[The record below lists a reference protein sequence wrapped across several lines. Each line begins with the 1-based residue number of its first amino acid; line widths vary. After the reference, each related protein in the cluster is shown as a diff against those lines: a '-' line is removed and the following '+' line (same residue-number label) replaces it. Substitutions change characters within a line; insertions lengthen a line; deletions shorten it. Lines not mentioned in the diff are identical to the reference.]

1 MNTGRAS
8 LPALETAVP
17 SLDDDPRWQLVR
29 RIVGSR
35 RFEHATLLSRF
46 LLHVCAETLQ
56 GRQDEISEYQIGVQ
70 VFDRPRNYRTVEDN
84 IVRNY
89 ARQLRKRLSEHFAE
103 EGAQEPL
110 RVEIPLGGYV
120 PVFLPQGRIPV
131 APDPEGRQEA
141 REAVRIKNVESAAE
155 PGPALVEIPVRRSAW
170 RGRWLQAAM
179 VAGYSVALV
188 LLTLAVVRHG
198 PEALRAQNPA
208 HALWAEMFTP
218 ERDTLIIPSDCGFNI
233 LEDLTR
239 KPEDLPGY
247 LRNDYQAAPLPGID
261 AHSQTDLRTQ
271 EFTSFEDMQIVTALT
286 RLPEANSDR
295 LAVRFPRDVRMEDL
309 KSGNAVLIGSMGS
322 NPWAAIAQ
330 QNLNFRIQYGTGMQE
345 AWVVNAEPRQGEAA
359 RYVSQWNQPAHTTYA
374 VVAFEP
380 NLGGAGHLL
389 LIEGLDVAG
398 TQAAAEALLN
408 GNTLQTVLRAARQSD
423 GGLRPFEA
431 LLQSTSIESNAA
443 NARVVAWR
451 LD

>member
-1 MNTGRAS
+1 
-8 LPALETAVP
+8 
-17 SLDDDPRWQLVR
+17 
-29 RIVGSR
+29 
-35 RFEHATLLSRF
+35 
-46 LLHVCAETLQ
+46 
-56 GRQDEISEYQIGVQ
+56 
-70 VFDRPRNYRTVEDN
+70 
-84 IVRNY
+84 
-89 ARQLRKRLSEHFAE
+89 
-103 EGAQEPL
+103 
-110 RVEIPLGGYV
+110 
-120 PVFLPQGRIPV
+120 
-131 APDPEGRQEA
+131 
-141 REAVRIKNVESAAE
+141 
-155 PGPALVEIPVRRSAW
+155 
-170 RGRWLQAAM
+170 
-179 VAGYSVALV
+179 
-188 LLTLAVVRHG
+188 
-198 PEALRAQNPA
+198 
-208 HALWAEMFTP
+208 
-218 ERDTLIIPSDCGFNI
+218 
-233 LEDLTR
+233 
-239 KPEDLPGY
+239 
-247 LRNDYQAAPLPGID
+247 
-261 AHSQTDLRTQ
+261 
-271 EFTSFEDMQIVTALT
+271 LT

-345 AWVVNAEPRQGEAA
+345 AWVVNEEPRQGEAA

-408 GNTLQTVLRAARQSD
+408 GNTLQAVLRAARQSD